1 MCRLKD
7 ENTGMPN
14 NIISLTFYIKQLFV
28 DTVMKTKKLV
38 SGHQVAIM
46 IQKISKTNNNR
57 IDDT

>member
-28 DTVMKTKKLV
+28 DNEN
-38 SGHQVAIM
+38 
-46 IQKISKTNNNR
+46 QKIG
-57 IDDT
+57 